1 MNTPQEPI
9 FSLPLT
15 LDNCAAEPIHIP
27 GMIQPHGAM
36 LVFDTE
42 QQLIA
47 WSANVVAMLKLTP
60 VAGTKVS
67 EMALPA
73 AVAQLVQGSCGELAD
88 GEAPASAIE
97 IEIGTQQFDCIAHVY
112 QGRVIVEFEMREVA
126 VDKVAMFALHA
137 HSVIDR
143 LKRQK
148 SIGGLLQLAAE
159 QVRSLTGFDRVMA
172 YRFRQDDSG
181 DVVAESRIDSL
192 DPYLGRRYP
201 ASDIPAQA
209 RRLYIINTL
218 RLIADANYKPV
229 PISGVMTGAPLDM
242 SYSVLRSVS
251 PVHLEYLR
259 NMGVGASMSV
269 SIVVNG
275 RLWGMLACHH
285 MSARQVPYSIRM
297 AIDVLA
303 QVLASAVQML
313 EARAHA
319 DLVESASAVRSRLME
334 TLLNEDDVLPA
345 FVQHGEAICGSL
357 KADAL
362 LATEGGRLVI
372 HGDVS
377 KGTASAIVAALQLQS
392 GAVGEGS
399 DIVEYNMFEEWP
411 EATRALLENWVGA
424 LALRFDPASQGWLI
438 ALRRE
443 QIESIKWGGRP
454 EKQYQVGP
462 LGPRLT
468 PRGSFDEW
476 RETVRGSAEPW
487 EPIYRTIATQL
498 ITELHRAA
506 SSRHAENDRIRTQ
519 LLAMLGHDL
528 RDPLNSINMVGL
540 LLEHGKN
547 EPNLGRR
554 IQDSSGRMSRLISQV
569 LDMSRINSGVGL
581 YISPAETNLVAL
593 LQDVV
598 DEARLAHPGVHYE
611 ARLPDSAQAKV
622 DPDRIAQVLSNLL
635 GNAAYH
641 GAPDQPVQVALS
653 QNESHANIKVTNIGQ
668 PIDVSVVQNLFN
680 PFKRGLSVAKRKRTG
695 IGLGLY
701 IAHEIV
707 KGHGGRIEYQYV
719 APHVV
724 FSVDLPLTAVQEAPA

>member
-1 MNTPQEPI
+1 MNTPQEPL

-15 LDNCAAEPIHIP
+15 LENCAAEPIHVP
-27 GMIQPHGAM
+27 GMVQPHGAM
-36 LVFDTE
+36 LVFNVE

-47 WSANVVAMLKLTP
+47 WSDNVGTMLKLDP
-60 VAGTKVS
+60 LPGMQVAD
-67 EMALPA
+67 MALPKD
-73 AVAQLVQGSCGELAD
+73 VAKVVQGCCHELAD
-88 GEAPASAIE
+88 GEAPATAVE
-97 IEIGTQQFDCIAHVY
+97 IVIGHQQFDCIAHVY
-112 QGRVIVEFEMREVA
+112 LGRVIVEFEMREVT

-148 SIGGLLQLAAE
+148 SIGSLLQMATE

-181 DVVAESRIDSL
+181 DVVAESCVASL

-201 ASDIPAQA
+201 AGDIPAQA

-218 RLIADANYKPV
+218 RLIADVNYEAV
-229 PISGVMTGAPLDM
+229 PMRGVMDGHPLDM
-242 SYSVLRSVS
+242 SHSVLRSVS

-269 SIVVNG
+269 SIVING

-285 MSARQVPYSIRM
+285 MAPRQVPYSIRM

-303 QVLASAVQML
+303 QVLASAVQTL
-313 EARAHA
+313 EAKAHA
-319 DLVESASAVRSRLME
+319 DLVDGASAVRTRLME
-334 TLLNEDDVLPA
+334 TLLSAEDMLPA
-345 FVQHGEAICGSL
+345 FAQHGEAICQSL

-362 LATEGGRLVI
+362 LVTEGGRLVI
-372 HGDVS
+372 HGDVG
-377 KGTASAIVAALQLQS
+377 KNAAAAIASVMQAQ
-392 GAVGEGS
+392 AVHAGNGEGS
-399 DIVEYNMFEEWP
+399 DIIEYNMQDEWP
-411 EATRALLENWVGA
+411 EAARAQLESWVGA
-424 LALRFDPASQGWLI
+424 LALCFDPIGQGWLI

-443 QIESIKWGGRP
+443 QIESITWGGRP
-454 EKQYQVGP
+454 EKRSRIGP

-468 PRGSFDEW
+468 PRGSFDAW
-476 RETVRGSAEPW
+476 CETVRGSAEPW

-498 ITELHRAA
+498 LTEMHRTA
-506 SSRHAENDRIRTQ
+506 SSRHAENDRIRSQ

-528 RDPLNSINMVGL
+528 RDPLNSISMVGL

-547 EPNLGRR
+547 DPNLGRR

-581 YISPAETNLVAL
+581 YISPADTNLVPL
-593 LQDVV
+593 VQNVV
-598 DEARLAHPGVHYE
+598 EEARLAHPGAQFDASFPDCAH
-611 ARLPDSAQAKV
+611 ARIDA
-622 DPDRIAQVLSNLL
+622 DRIAQVLSNVL

-641 GAPDQPVQVALS
+641 GEPNQPIRVDLS
-653 QNESHANIKVTNIGQ
+653 QNEGNINIKVANIGQ
-668 PIDVSVVQNLFN
+668 PLDASLVKNLFN
-680 PFKRGLSVAKRKRTG
+680 PFKRGLPVAKRKRTG
-695 IGLGLY
+695 MGLGLY

-707 KGHGGRIEYQYV
+707 KGHGGRIEYQYM

-724 FSVDLPLTAVQEAPA
+724 FSVDLPLAGG